1 MVKSYILKSCMM
13 SVNFRFGLFKHK
25 LLAEVKLW
33 MFKKI
38 TAASSARQ
46 IQLFTRLARE
56 LLLLYLKA
64 QIVTIR
70 FLASMQPNYQPIL
83 RSWKHK
89 KSIYTQ
95 QYQAARKENAS
106 PVVCLTNAGGGWQ
119 DSQLGFVGWKPLFV
133 LFLLRWPLDKRS
145 INHWGMGT
153 N

>member
-1 MVKSYILKSCMM
+1 M

-38 TAASSARQ
+38 TAASSAKQ

-83 RSWKHK
+83 KSWEHK
-89 KSIYTQ
+89 KNIYTQ
-95 QYQAARKENAS
+95 QYQAARKESAS
-106 PVVCLTNAGGGWQ
+106 PVCLTNAGG
-119 DSQLGFVGWKPLFV
+119 
-133 LFLLRWPLDKRS
+133 R
-145 INHWGMGT
+145 
-153 N
+153 